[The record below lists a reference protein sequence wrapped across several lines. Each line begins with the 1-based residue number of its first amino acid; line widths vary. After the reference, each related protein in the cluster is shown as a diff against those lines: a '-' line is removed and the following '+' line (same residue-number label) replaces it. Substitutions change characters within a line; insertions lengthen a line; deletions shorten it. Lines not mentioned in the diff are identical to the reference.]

1 MGLDIQAPPGET
13 GAVLEQE
20 GVVMKAK
27 IEQPFKIWW
36 MKVGQYLPGAKQ
48 MKNIIE
54 IAYSSGRLSGINEA
68 RKRMKEIT
76 K

>member
-1 MGLDIQAPPGET
+1 
-13 GAVLEQE
+13 
-20 GVVMKAK
+20 MKAK